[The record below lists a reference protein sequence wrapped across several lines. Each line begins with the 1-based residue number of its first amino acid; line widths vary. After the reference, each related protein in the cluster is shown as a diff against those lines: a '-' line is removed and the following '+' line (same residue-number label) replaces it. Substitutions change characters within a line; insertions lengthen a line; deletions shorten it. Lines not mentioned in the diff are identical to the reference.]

1 MHLVAASTQ
10 ILDLKLNLNDILN
23 SILNGAQAWLLEL
36 WMDCCTLQD
45 STALQSMN
53 GEQRRP
59 VMENRQGKRTSSGPP
74 NWQRWAPAHTNTGTE
89 PSAEAERGTYRLQ
102 LADKRAQ
109 TNPVS
114 AETHVPLQAVRRQ
127 RCMQTPVVLSLCAR
141 LHLPAKLSLLC
152 RHPHNGG
159 RGGIKRKWHA
169 GWHPLCEE
177 MSLQAWGLQVLSAA
191 QGWWLTLTIACHIH
205 VSGSVCSCPLKDFKA
220 WPLRRMR

>member
-89 PSAEAERGTYRLQ
+89 PSAEAERGTYRLH

-109 TNPVS
+109 TNPVCWDPRTS
-114 AETHVPLQAVRRQ
+114 PGSQKTEVHANACGPLFMCTSPSPCQAVSSV
-127 RCMQTPVVLSLCAR
+127 QTPTQWRKGRYQKKMTCRLAPALWGNVIAGLGSPGAFSCAR
-141 LHLPAKLSLLC
+141 LVVNPDNSMSHS
-152 RHPHNGG
+152 
-159 RGGIKRKWHA
+159 
-169 GWHPLCEE
+169 CE
-177 MSLQAWGLQVLSAA
+177 W
-191 QGWWLTLTIACHIH
+191 I
-205 VSGSVCSCPLKDFKA
+205 
-220 WPLRRMR
+220 RM